1 MARVPLQTQLTQ
13 EYQSGGEVQLSP
25 TTVEPFESA
34 APDNLKAAGKALT
47 SVSEIVGKLDDE
59 LNEAESKQ
67 LWNEFY
73 AEAETITKEFLNLEG
88 ALALATEPSD
98 KEGEKPKRQYDVY
111 MEKITTLLDS
121 YAGKASNGEV
131 KFMYNSMAD
140 ATVLSAQSR
149 MTSHSLVEQ
158 RKYADKETLLKISN
172 HQNAAIGNAE
182 GWQDPGSTHNTN
194 RIAGLTMLEEYAQ
207 SKNLITS
214 GENVSEQWLE
224 ILSAYNLKIHLG
236 VIDALDKA
244 GKQDQIPLY
253 IEAHRQKGEIS
264 KEDADA
270 LLQEFRE
277 NTKEYNGEKIV
288 DHILTNNDPT
298 DYSFTNQS
306 NLLLCLASNNNED
319 NNNGG
324 LCIDGFHTNE
334 LNPSDFEENERIG
347 ILEQVRNQSIFF
359 QPGATKTISEV
370 NQASHLFAI
379 QHIGVE
385 KADKFY
391 TKALNSV
398 EIDQER
404 YKTDEAYKREIDAKV
419 LDKFNTLFKEEVNK
433 KFTNNEP
440 EPKREDFDNTRSGS
454 KKYEE
459 AKALWELNNK
469 KYANQVLND
478 IDILQE
484 GVRYKDVNP
493 ISGLQSLPVYQEL
506 LKRTIKDEKQL
517 AFALEDL
524 ELKHNALRI
533 GKENEYNQN
542 LLNAQAIAFAEPGG
556 WKKLEEN
563 GIDIKMFTLE
573 DQQKL
578 KNGQPDESNKDVVMQ
593 LIANPGELVNNL
605 DNYRVQLND
614 RDYNKLLEKAESYRK
629 NGVESVT
636 IEQNMLKFELSKAG
650 FGDWDDT
657 DAADW
662 QKDGL
667 IEIEDAWRNAI
678 AEEEKVTGKKVSRER
693 KRELLKD
700 ILDNKVILDFTG
712 ENPWY
717 FPIGG
722 QDVSVPLK
730 TINEDEFDN
739 IYVKVYGKTI
749 WLKDINK
756 FQRARIE
763 AILKE
768 NGEPV
773 TELNVATYWVDAGK
787 PTADNVKDHN
797 KYSEEKEL
805 GTMK

>member
-25 TTVEPFESA
+25 QTIEPFESA

-47 SVSEIVGKLDDE
+47 SVSEVVGKLDDE
-59 LNEAESKQ
+59 LNEAESKR

-73 AEAETITKEFLNLEG
+73 AEQDTIRRDFLSLEG
-88 ALALATEPSD
+88 ALALDTVPSE
-98 KEGEKPKRQYDVY
+98 KEGEEPKRQYDVY

-121 YAGKASNGEV
+121 YAGRASNGEV
-131 KFMYNSMAD
+131 KFMFNTMAD
-140 ATVLSAQSR
+140 VTVKSTQSS
-149 MTSHSLVEQ
+149 MTTHSLIEQ

-172 HQNAAIGNAE
+172 HQNAAISNAE
-182 GWQDPGSTHNTN
+182 GWQDPGSAHNQN
-194 RIAGLTMLEEYAQ
+194 RIAGLSLLEEYAQ
-207 SKNLITS
+207 SKNMITS
-214 GENVSEQWLE
+214 GEKTSGQWLE
-224 ILSAYNLKIHLG
+224 LLSAYNLKIHLG

-264 KEDADA
+264 EEDANA
-270 LLQEFRE
+270 LLQNFRE

-288 DHILTNNDPT
+288 DHILTNNNPT
-298 DYSFTNQS
+298 DYSFSNQS

-324 LCIDGFHTNE
+324 LCVDGFHTNE
-334 LNPSDFEENERIG
+334 LNVSDFEENERIG
-347 ILEQVRNQSIFF
+347 ILEQIRNESKFF
-359 QPGATKTISEV
+359 QPGATQTISEV

-391 TKALNSV
+391 TKALNSI

-404 YKTDEAYKREIDAKV
+404 YKNDEGYKREIDAKV
-419 LDKFNTLFKEEVNK
+419 LDKFNTLFKEEINK
-433 KFTNNEP
+433 KFTSSEP
-440 EPKREDFDNTRSGS
+440 KPKREDFDNTRSGS
-454 KKYEE
+454 KQYED
-459 AKALWELNNK
+459 AVAAWELNNK
-469 KYANQVLND
+469 KFVNQVLND

-524 ELKHNALRI
+524 ELKHNAIRI
-533 GKENEYNQN
+533 GKEKEYNEN
-542 LLNAQAIAFAEPGG
+542 FLKAQAIAFAEPGG
-556 WKKLEEN
+556 WKNLEKN
-563 GIDIKMFTLE
+563 GIDIKMFLPE
-573 DQQKL
+573 DQEKL

-614 RDYNKLLEKAESYRK
+614 RDYNKLLVKAESYRK
-629 NGVESVT
+629 NGVETVS

-722 QDVSVPLK
+722 KDVSVPLK

-763 AILKE
+763 AVLRE

-787 PTADNVKDHN
+787 PTADNPKDHN

>member
-13 EYQSGGEVQLSP
+13 EYKGGEVQLSP
-25 TTVEPFESA
+25 QTVEPFESA

-47 SVSEIVGKLDDE
+47 SVSDVVGKLDDE
-59 LNEAESKQ
+59 LNDAESKR

-73 AEAETITKEFLNLEG
+73 VEADTISKEFLSLEG
-88 ALALATEPSD
+88 ALALNTVPSE
-98 KEGEKPKRQYDVY
+98 KEGEEPKRQYDVY

-121 YAGKASNGEV
+121 YAGRASNGEV
-131 KFMYNSMAD
+131 KFMFNSMAD
-140 ATVLSAQSR
+140 VTVASAQSR
-149 MTSHSLVEQ
+149 MTTHSLIEQ
-158 RKYADKETLLKISN
+158 RKYNDKETLLKISN
-172 HQNAAIGNAE
+172 HQNASINDAI
-182 GWQDPGSTHNTN
+182 GWQDPGSAHNTN
-194 RIAGLTMLEEYAQ
+194 RIAGLTLLEEYAQ
-207 SKNLITS
+207 SKNMITS
-214 GENVSEQWLE
+214 GENVSGQWLE
-224 ILSAYNLKIHLG
+224 LLSAYNLTIHLG

-264 KEDADA
+264 QEDAEA
-270 LLQEFRE
+270 LLQNFRE

-298 DYSFTNQS
+298 DYGFANQS

-334 LNPSDFEENERIG
+334 LNPSDFEEDERIG

-370 NQASHLFAI
+370 NQPTHLFAI

-419 LDKFNTLFKEEVNK
+419 LDKFNTLFKEEINK
-433 KFTNNEP
+433 KFTSNEP

-454 KKYEE
+454 KQYEE
-459 AKALWELNNK
+459 AKALWKLNNK

-493 ISGLQSLPVYQEL
+493 ISGLQPLSVYQEL

-542 LLNAQAIAFAEPGG
+542 LLKAQAIAFAEPGG

-563 GIDIKMFTLE
+563 GIDIKMFLPE

-614 RDYNKLLEKAESYRK
+614 KDYNKLLEKAESYRK
-629 NGVESVT
+629 NGVETVN

-722 QDVSVPLK
+722 KDVSVPLK

-805 GTMK
+805 GTMQ